1 MFMITVTP
9 EAIQA
14 IKLFLEEKG
23 IDQPIRI
30 HLQSTGCC
38 DASLGL
44 MADDACAED
53 LTEEVQGILF
63 VVSPEVSRL
72 TGGIT
77 LSYSQD
83 KYSPGFVL
91 TSERPISEWAGFGV
105 CTIKG

>member
-1 MFMITVTP
+1 MITATP

-14 IKLFLEEKG
+14 IRLFLEEKG

-44 MADDACAED
+44 MADDAGADD
-53 LTEEVQGILF
+53 LTEEIQGILF
-63 VVSPEVSRL
+63 VVSPEVGRL
-72 TGGIT
+72 TGGIAI
-77 LSYSQD
+77 SYSQD
-83 KYSPGFVL
+83 KFSQGFVL
-91 TSERPISEWAGFGV
+91 TSEQPISEWAGFGV